1 MLVSEYATE
10 VINTRPYKYQT
21 RQTFFKDLKRL
32 GIWDLEVEQINSA
45 LIRDVVEQLT
55 TQSTRKRL
63 YITAR
68 SIFRDLGICQ
78 DLPNLEAEG
87 KIYDIPPQEQLEWLI
102 DRSKY
107 RLQLL
112 LCMFGGLRVG
122 EACAVTPEKLS
133 GDYLD
138 VNQAYSQDGLH
149 LGSPKTYGKILLPH
163 WLAEEVK
170 NMQPEQLW
178 SLGRT
183 TKLVSHSCYKLS
195 RGEKFKSLS
204 GGKTVNPHMLRH
216 WYATDMIRRG
226 VNPEVVRRQMRHK
239 NVSVTLKIYTQVRSE
254 EIEASLPN
262 RVANITQV
270 VSNWSDNVI
279 SIQRNQNNG

>member
-32 GIWDLEVEQINSA
+32 GICDLDVEQVNSA

-68 SIFRDLGICQ
+68 SIFRDLGVCQ

-102 DRSKY
+102 DKSKY

-195 RGEKFKSLS
+195 RGEKFKKLS

-262 RVANITQV
+262 RLRSQTGNPTPQ
-270 VSNWSDNVI
+270 NTNVI
-279 SIQRNQNNG
+279 EFKKKALR

>member
-262 RVANITQV
+262 RVANTTQV

>member
-32 GIWDLEVEQINSA
+32 GIWDLEVEQVNSA
-45 LIRDVVEQLT
+45 LIRDVVDQLT

-63 YITAR
+63 FITAR

-170 NMQPEQLW
+170 NMQPEHLW
-178 SLGRT
+178 SLGKT

-195 RGEKFKSLS
+195 RGEKFKNLS

-262 RVANITQV
+262 RL
-270 VSNWSDNVI
+270 
-279 SIQRNQNNG
+279 RNQNKNPILQNTNVIEFKKKVLK

>member
-32 GIWDLEVEQINSA
+32 GIWDLEIEQVNSA
-45 LIRDVVEQLT
+45 LIRDVVERLT

-163 WLAEEVK
+163 WLAEEVRS
-170 NMQPEQLW
+170 MEPDQLW
-178 SLGRT
+178 ALGKT

-195 RGEKFKSLS
+195 RGEKFKKLS

-262 RVANITQV
+262 RL
-270 VSNWSDNVI
+270 
-279 SIQRNQNNG
+279 RNQTDNSTPHNTNIIEFKKKAFR

>member
-1 MLVSEYATE
+1 MKVSEYATE
-10 VINTRPYKYQT
+10 VINSRPYKYQT

-32 GIWDLEVEQINSA
+32 GIWDLEIEQVNSA
-45 LIRDVVEQLT
+45 LIRDVVERLT

-163 WLAEEVK
+163 WLAEEVRS
-170 NMQPEQLW
+170 MEPDQLW
-178 SLGRT
+178 TLGKT

-195 RGEKFKSLS
+195 RGEKFKKLS

-239 NVSVTLKIYTQVRSE
+239 NVSVTLKIYTQVKSE

-262 RVANITQV
+262 RIRSQNETPVMHNSNI
-270 VSNWSDNVI
+270 I
-279 SIQRNQNNG
+279 EFRKKAFR

>member
-32 GIWDLEVEQINSA
+32 GIWDLEVEQVNSA

-68 SIFRDLGICQ
+68 SIFRDLGKCQ

-170 NMQPEQLW
+170 NMQPDQLW

-195 RGEKFKSLS
+195 RGEKFKNLS

-262 RVANITQV
+262 RLRNQT
-270 VSNWSDNVI
+270 SNPTPQNTNVI
-279 SIQRNQNNG
+279 EFKKKALR

>member
-32 GIWDLEVEQINSA
+32 GIWDLEVEQVNSA

-68 SIFRDLGICQ
+68 SIFRDLGKCQ

-102 DRSKY
+102 DKSKY

-195 RGEKFKSLS
+195 RGEKFKKLS

-262 RVANITQV
+262 RLRSQTGNPTPQ
-270 VSNWSDNVI
+270 NTNVI
-279 SIQRNQNNG
+279 EFKKKALR

>member
-1 MLVSEYATE
+1 MMLVSEYATE
-10 VINTRPYKYQT
+10 VINVRPYKYQT

-32 GIWDLEVEQINSA
+32 GIWDLEVEQVNSA

-68 SIFRDLGICQ
+68 SIFRDLGKCQ

-195 RGEKFKSLS
+195 RGEKFKNLS

-262 RVANITQV
+262 RLRNQTGNPTPQ
-270 VSNWSDNVI
+270 NTNVI
-279 SIQRNQNNG
+279 EFKKKALR

>member
-32 GIWDLEVEQINSA
+32 GIWDLDVDQVNSA
-45 LIRDVVEQLT
+45 LIKDVVEQLT

-68 SIFRDLGICQ
+68 SIFRDLDKCQ

-163 WLAEEVK
+163 WLAEEVR
-170 NMQPEQLW
+170 NMQPDQLW

-195 RGEKFKSLS
+195 RGEKFKKLS

-262 RVANITQV
+262 RL
-270 VSNWSDNVI
+270 SNQSSDSTPPNSNVI
-279 SIQRNQNNG
+279 EFKSKAFR

>member
-32 GIWDLEVEQINSA
+32 GIWDLDVEQVNSA

-68 SIFRDLGICQ
+68 SIFRDLGKCQ

-195 RGEKFKSLS
+195 RGEKFKNLS

-254 EIEASLPN
+254 EVEASLPN
-262 RVANITQV
+262 RIGSKPIKPG
-270 VSNWSDNVI
+270 SNTENVLQFRAKT
-279 SIQRNQNNG
+279 S

>member
-32 GIWDLEVEQINSA
+32 GIWDLEVEQVNSA
-45 LIRDVVEQLT
+45 LVRDVVEQLT

-68 SIFRDLGICQ
+68 SIFRDLGKCQ

-163 WLAEEVK
+163 WLAQDVR

-178 SLGRT
+178 SLGIT

-195 RGEKFKSLS
+195 RGEKFKKLS

-262 RVANITQV
+262 RLRNQTGNPTPQ
-270 VSNWSDNVI
+270 NTNVI
-279 SIQRNQNNG
+279 EFKKKVLR

>member
-68 SIFRDLGICQ
+68 SIFRDLGKCQ

-102 DRSKY
+102 ERSKY

-195 RGEKFKSLS
+195 RGEKFKNLS

-262 RVANITQV
+262 RLRNQTGNPTPQ
-270 VSNWSDNVI
+270 NTNVI
-279 SIQRNQNNG
+279 EFKKKALR